1 MGVALFLPETSIRG
15 IPPRAPVPAMRRAE
29 VSGWSCVYL
38 SQVLK
43 VFKILHRTRQNV
55 FKGDT
60 RSLDA
65 ARLKI
70 NEEFK
75 NNKNETSPEKI
86 AEFIKIASDVEVLLR
101 TCVLQGVY
109 VDANKI
115 KLLPRKEVLRD
126 NAPFCDTP
134 KQNT

>member
-1 MGVALFLPETSIRG
+1 
-15 IPPRAPVPAMRRAE
+15 MRRAE
-29 VSGWSCVYL
+29 V
-38 SQVLK
+38 LK
-43 VFKILHRTRQNV
+43 VFKVLHRTRQNV

-86 AEFIKIASDVEVLLR
+86 AESIKLASEVEVILR

-115 KLLPRKEVLRD
+115 KVSPRKEVLRD

>member
-1 MGVALFLPETSIRG
+1 MGVALFLPETSAIG
-15 IPPRAPVPAMRRAE
+15 IPPKAEVPAMRRAE
-29 VSGWSCVYL
+29 
-38 SQVLK
+38 VLK
-43 VFKILHRTRQNV
+43 VFKILHRTRQTV
-55 FKGDT
+55 FKDDT

-86 AEFIKIASDVEVLLR
+86 AELIKLASDVEVILR

-115 KLLPRKEVLRD
+115 KLLPRKDVMRD
-126 NAPFCDTP
+126 NAPYCDTP

>member
-29 VSGWSCVYL
+29 
-38 SQVLK
+38 VLK

>member
-1 MGVALFLPETSIRG
+1 MANLFCSRAIR
-15 IPPRAPVPAMRRAE
+15 RE
-29 VSGWSCVYL
+29 V
-38 SQVLK
+38 QVLK

-60 RSLDA
+60 KSLDA

-75 NNKNETSPEKI
+75 SNKNETSPEKI
-86 AEFIKIASDVEVLLR
+86 AELIKLASDVEVILK

-126 NAPFCDTP
+126 NAPYCDTP

>member
-1 MGVALFLPETSIRG
+1 
-15 IPPRAPVPAMRRAE
+15 MRKAE
-29 VSGWSCVYL
+29 V
-38 SQVLK
+38 LK
-43 VFKILHRTRQNV
+43 IFKGLHRTRQNV

-86 AEFIKIASDVEVLLR
+86 AESFYQERRCCEIMPLTVTHRSKTHE
-101 TCVLQGVY
+101 Q
-109 VDANKI
+109 NKTF
-115 KLLPRKEVLRD
+115 D
-126 NAPFCDTP
+126 
-134 KQNT
+134 

>member
-1 MGVALFLPETSIRG
+1 MLHMNVYMLHMNTCIIVGVHATDER
-15 IPPRAPVPAMRRAE
+15 
-29 VSGWSCVYL
+29 
-38 SQVLK
+38 VLK
-43 VFKILHRTRQNV
+43 VFKVLHKTRQNV

-86 AEFIKIASDVEVLLR
+86 AEFIKLASDVEVILR

-109 VDANKI
+109 VDADKI
-115 KLLPRKEVLRD
+115 RLLPRKDVLRD
-126 NAPFCDTP
+126 NAPYCDTP

>member
-1 MGVALFLPETSIRG
+1 MGVALFLPETSISG

-29 VSGWSCVYL
+29 V
-38 SQVLK
+38 LK

-55 FKGDT
+55 FRGDT